1 MSDLADYQVRISQVL
16 EDPDNSR
23 YSADLIGEAL
33 RWALDEYS
41 KASPQVTEGVIV
53 IAAGGREQSLASLSG
68 ITAVLEMEY
77 PYDAARK
84 DENLYE
90 RFGTY
95 RRGNALYVQLNGRR
109 VPLAGESLRV
119 RYTRNHSID
128 GLDGSLS
135 TTVFDA
141 DETVVVMGAAGKA
154 AGIRA
159 NKLIEAYGAKTGEP
173 TQLGQWAKRQLAW
186 FERQLESLRSASQ
199 GMPGSA
205 GRSGWQLDMWDRN

>member
-23 YSADLIGEAL
+23 YTDDLICEAL
-33 RWALDEYS
+33 RWALAEYS

-53 IAAGGREQSLASLSG
+53 IAASGREQSLASLIG
-68 ITAVLEMEY
+68 ITAVLEIEY
-77 PYDAARK
+77 PYAAGRK
-84 DENLYE
+84 DQNLYE
-90 RFGTY
+90 RFWSY
-95 RRGNALYVQLNGRR
+95 RRGNALYVQLNGSR

-119 RYTRNHSID
+119 RYTKDHTID
-128 GLDGSLS
+128 GLDGWLS
-135 TTVFDA
+135 TTVFEA
-141 DETVVVMGAAGKA
+141 DETIVVMGAAGKA

-173 TQLGQWAKRQLAW
+173 TQLGQWASRQYVW
-186 FERQLESLRSASQ
+186 FERQLENLRNASQ

-205 GRSGWQLDMWDRN
+205 GRSGWQLDMWDQN